1 MQIIYGPAGRAR
13 EYSEL
18 AANLYRGCDHGC
30 VYCYAPA
37 ATRRSADQFFKAEPR
52 AGVLIKL
59 LNDCEEMQANHDQRN
74 VLLCFTCDPYQAID
88 ARYGCTRQAIQMF
101 NRHDVHYT
109 VLTKGGARSERD
121 LDLLAARPDLS
132 TYAATLVFTDEA
144 QRRQYEPG
152 TAAPTTERIAAIEKA
167 HALGIRTWV
176 SCEPVFDPAQT
187 LDLIRQTHE
196 FADLFK
202 VGKLNYMPEA
212 KSIDWAAFGHD
223 AVALLEELGAAYYL
237 KDDLK
242 KFL

>member
-1 MQIIYGPAGRAR
+1 MQIIYEPAGRAR

-30 VYCYAPA
+30 VYCYAPT
-37 ATRRSADQFFKAEPR
+37 ATRRSVEAFAKAEPR
-52 AGVLIKL
+52 AGILGKL
-59 LNDCEEMQANHDQRN
+59 LKDCEEMREKNDQRN

-101 NRHDVHYT
+101 NRHDVNYT

-121 LDLLAARPDLS
+121 LDLLATRPDLS

-152 TAAPTTERIAAIEKA
+152 AAAPTPERIAALEKA

-196 FADLFK
+196 FVDLFK
-202 VGKLNYMPEA
+202 VGKLNYMDEA
-212 KSIDWAAFGHD
+212 KSVDWGAFALD
-223 AVALLEELGAAYYL
+223 AVALLEDLGAAYYL
-237 KDDLK
+237 KDDLR